1 MQEEI
6 WKDVKGFEGIYMVSN
21 KGRLL
26 SKAKGDLRILSTK
39 NSKGD
44 YIRVAF
50 RTKNKTK
57 TFSLHKLVYEAFKGE
72 TPKGGGFAIHH
83 KDGNKQNNCIDNL
96 ELLTHKEHCIIHLS
110 SSDGIRKVRNKKTSE
125 ADRYILSIPHKGV
138 HPNLYGMINYNK
150 YIKTKKVSQ
159 FDLNGNFIKTYL
171 NGKDASD
178 ATGVCQRNILQVAN
192 KEPFNKKGNIR
203 KQAGGF
209 IWRFAE

>member
-72 TPKGGGFAIHH
+72 TPKGVVLPFIIKMEISRITA
-83 KDGNKQNNCIDNL
+83 
-96 ELLTHKEHCIIHLS
+96 LTTLS
-110 SSDGIRKVRNKKTSE
+110 
-125 ADRYILSIPHKGV
+125 
-138 HPNLYGMINYNK
+138 
-150 YIKTKKVSQ
+150 
-159 FDLNGNFIKTYL
+159 F
-171 NGKDASD
+171 
-178 ATGVCQRNILQVAN
+178 
-192 KEPFNKKGNIR
+192 
-203 KQAGGF
+203 
-209 IWRFAE
+209 